1 MTFCSITD
9 SSKDSL
15 QSDTSIESED
25 SFASVIYI
33 PRPDQCGSSNKTPSV
48 PTSPLVM
55 PCPTPAQSPAPARYK
70 VQQQHPFMP
79 EPTTRFTFEEAQM
92 QKSDDTSIVPI
103 NINHRSITK
112 NITSKDIG
120 RASVASVT
128 KPKAPSKASPKFERI
143 TKQIV
148 KNLPQIPKFRRPSHF
163 ALVHRH
169 AATGAP
175 IFAKLAPMDIFN
187 PETDDLDSDSSEPS
201 SPDSIDSVINALK
214 PTIEDASPEDDTIP
228 ELEKDPETSTT
239 TTTDESPPIELV
251 LNQNV
256 NQSYKILPHPN
267 SIDSSKATINGI
279 DSVESRQADLVDF
292 AEMLRVRL
300 MKQLDGSSEAL
311 LTEDGDANITEII
324 NESLEDPYIR
334 KLNGEIRD
342 LNMMREEMRER
353 RLMLANLNTSTS
365 STIHEEDESP
375 SRHEDDEAA
384 SEEEENEATYR
395 MALFIK
401 QQKQLHE
408 RNAHAPVSNAGADS
422 LDEDTKPINVNGSP
436 ALREEDDEFCQQDI
450 ASIINSNDNLNV
462 SATCQLRNGTVSVVT
477 SESGTEISAN
487 RRPRLQP
494 RSSTAASTE
503 SRQSGDSWAHSN
515 STASL
520 DSPSVGGSSTHHR
533 YYHVFREGELDALIN
548 HHVAS
553 LHIVSS
559 YYERASWCV
568 VAEKVQVWTI

>member
-1 MTFCSITD
+1 
-9 SSKDSL
+9 
-15 QSDTSIESED
+15 
-25 SFASVIYI
+25 
-33 PRPDQCGSSNKTPSV
+33 
-48 PTSPLVM
+48 
-55 PCPTPAQSPAPARYK
+55 
-70 VQQQHPFMP
+70 MP

-103 NINHRSITK
+103 TINQRSISK

-120 RASVASVT
+120 RASVVSVT
-128 KPKAPSKASPKFERI
+128 KPKAPSKSSPKFERI

-201 SPDSIDSVINALK
+201 SPDSMDSVINALK
-214 PTIEDASPEDDTIP
+214 PTIEDASPEDDTVP
-228 ELEKDPETSTT
+228 ELEKDPETSTKA
-239 TTTDESPPIELV
+239 TDESPPIELV
-251 LNQNV
+251 INQNV
-256 NQSYKILPHPN
+256 NQSYKLLPHPN
-267 SIDSSKATINGI
+267 NIDSKKTTTNGI
-279 DSVESRQADLVDF
+279 DSVEGHQADLVDF
-292 AEMLRVRL
+292 AEMLRIRL

-324 NESLEDPYIR
+324 NDSLEDPYIR

-342 LNMMREEMRER
+342 LNLMREEMRER

-384 SEEEENEATYR
+384 SEEEDNEATYR

-408 RNAHAPVSNAGADS
+408 RKDHVPVSTMCGDS
-422 LDEDTKPINVNGSP
+422 LDDHTKPINVNGSP

-462 SATCQLRNGTVSVVT
+462 SATCQLRNGTVAVAT
-477 SESGTEISAN
+477 SESCNETAAN
-487 RRPRLQP
+487 RRPRLPP